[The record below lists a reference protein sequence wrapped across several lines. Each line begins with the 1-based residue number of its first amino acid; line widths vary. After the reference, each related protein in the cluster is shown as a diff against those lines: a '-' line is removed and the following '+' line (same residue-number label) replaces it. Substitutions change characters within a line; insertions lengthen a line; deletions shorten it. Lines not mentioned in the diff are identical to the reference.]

1 MSDLTIEQAKEFF
14 GSLYSQEEAPGL
26 DDFDSAAI
34 RLVGRFKQYVMPGDD
49 ALRLLMMNHI
59 MGEPSITA
67 DDRVELTSVVLGN
80 IKRRAV
86 AMFSEKFPTKD
97 LDALIEAAKSEGYE
111 IEVLDEVRAREMPRS
126 AIGKR

>member
-1 MSDLTIEQAKEFF
+1 MTDLSISEAKDFF
-14 GSLYSQEEAPGL
+14 GSLYAEEEAPGL

-59 MGEPSITA
+59 MGEPKISH
-67 DDRVELTSVVLGN
+67 DDRVELTAVVLGN

-86 AMFSEKFPTKD
+86 AMFAEKFPTRN
-97 LDALIEAAKSEGYE
+97 LESLIEAAKAEGYDIE
-111 IEVLDEVRAREMPRS
+111 ILDEAGAARMPLKTV
-126 AIGKR
+126 GK